1 MYIVHFQEKMKKK
14 VVVDEMEILMGA
26 NKTSNL
32 SFVQLYGNAGTKS
45 EKGFNGKCIKNTRK
59 ERVYSQPGNK
69 KVWSV

>member
-32 SFVQLYGNAGTKS
+32 SFAQLYGKAGTKS
-45 EKGFNGKCIKNTRK
+45 EKGF
-59 ERVYSQPGNK
+59 
-69 KVWSV
+69 